1 MRALRF
7 ILIFDLLFEIF
18 TWVLV
23 ARFLLSWIPTVNYY
37 HPVVRFIYRV
47 TDFVVQPFRGIIPPM
62 GGIDFSPLI
71 MFLALRLGYS
81 LLRRILVILVL
92 QWAWGG

>member
-1 MRALRF
+1 MRELQF
-7 ILIFDLLFEIF
+7 ILVLDLLFEVF

-23 ARFLLSWIPTVNYY
+23 ARFLLSWIPNVNYY

-47 TDFVVQPFRGIIPPM
+47 SDFVVQPFRGILPPV
-62 GGIDFSPLI
+62 GAIDFSPLI
-71 MFLALRLGYS
+71 MFLVLRLAYS

-92 QWAWGG
+92 QWAMGG